1 MIKELEEFKK
11 QLSFSFKEKNVI
23 QSLDIPDD
31 TFLPLIFSIKF
42 GGDWSLKFNS
52 TKVMAIKE
60 KITTLDDKKN
70 LIGYT
75 LENMFLFYNPIILK
89 EEGMIHRLEK
99 CGNKK
104 EREIVKR
111 PFKVIIDS
119 DYALK
124 ATLNPMTKKI
134 IIEKVKGPFEFTG
147 SSAYGIS
154 HEMEHLLGDDIKG
167 ESIFDFNYEI
177 KNEYNKK

>member
-1 MIKELEEFKK
+1 M
-11 QLSFSFKEKNVI
+11 I
-23 QSLDIPDD
+23 QSLDIPHD

-60 KITTLDDKKN
+60 KITKLDNNEK
-70 LIGYT
+70 LTGYT

-89 EEGMIHRLEK
+89 EEGTIQRLEK

-111 PFKVIIDS
+111 PFKVTMDS
-119 DYALK
+119 EYALK
-124 ATLNPMTKKI
+124 ATLNPITKKI
-134 IIEKVKGPFEFTG
+134 IIEKVEGPFEFIG

-154 HEMEHLLGDDIKG
+154 HEMEHLLDDDIKG
-167 ESIFDFNYEI
+167 ESIFDFEYII
-177 KNEYNKK
+177 KE